1 METYEFSRSFSLGA
15 MLVSP
20 VHVRIEEL
28 RPVIAAHTHSNTSYE
43 IHYAERGA
51 GTVTIDGE
59 THPVTADTL
68 YITGPRVVHAQA
80 SPPETPVTEYCLY
93 LDCRRVSAAPGDPFA
108 LFIDTAFWM
117 GRDEGRVYPLLKRL
131 IEENRR
137 PQPDTPEMSET
148 LLKQL
153 IITLT
158 RIYRSQRPSKPVHSP
173 APALTR
179 AGLMPIIEDAFF
191 YRYRTLTLDDL
202 ARLLNLS
209 ARQTQRL
216 IKQNFGKTFSQKLAE
231 ARMAAASQYLLNT
244 DLSVTEISER
254 AGFSSIEH
262 FSAAFRRFTGMSPRQ
277 YRAVKR

>member
-1 METYEFSRSFSLGA
+1 M
-15 MLVSP
+15 
-20 VHVRIEEL
+20 
-28 RPVIAAHTHSNTSYE
+28 N
-43 IHYAERGA
+43 
-51 GTVTIDGE
+51 
-59 THPVTADTL
+59 
-68 YITGPRVVHAQA
+68 YIKRDLESKIVALSKEYSCIIVTGPRQVGK
-80 SPPETPVTEYCLY
+80 T
-93 LDCRRVSAAPGDPFA
+93 
-108 LFIDTAFWM
+108 
-117 GRDEGRVYPLLKRL
+117 
-131 IEENRR
+131 
-137 PQPDTPEMSET
+137 T

-202 ARLLNLS
+202 ARLINLS

-244 DLSVTEISER
+244 DLSVTEISDR

-262 FSAAFRRFTGMSPRQ
+262 FSAAFRRVTGMSPRQ

>member
-1 METYEFSRSFSLGA
+1 
-15 MLVSP
+15 
-20 VHVRIEEL
+20 
-28 RPVIAAHTHSNTSYE
+28 
-43 IHYAERGA
+43 
-51 GTVTIDGE
+51 
-59 THPVTADTL
+59 
-68 YITGPRVVHAQA
+68 
-80 SPPETPVTEYCLY
+80 
-93 LDCRRVSAAPGDPFA
+93 
-108 LFIDTAFWM
+108 M

-202 ARLLNLS
+202 ARLINLS

-244 DLSVTEISER
+244 DLSVTEISDR

-262 FSAAFRRFTGMSPRQ
+262 FSAAFRRFTGLSPRE
-277 YRAVKR
+277 YRRRGREQGAGNRE